1 MCNNHTPVNRHF
13 YKCPL
18 CLAVA
23 AVDAPHQQAITC
35 GHCNAQMEYMGRVAG
50 ERLAKDEVR
59 CACDFRCIDALGPKC
74 DCSCG
79 GKNHGSGKVVVVT
92 VDAGKLVAECKPS
105 AKQVMESKEYQQ
117 TLEAALSEWRVLN
130 NAKNA
135 GFIPRDQFCRW
146 LALERTITAARKLR
160 SHAGRMK
167 ALAAVGHRPQRQA
180 LPTPAASS
188 EALAPVKTAKAGCL
202 F

>member
-1 MCNNHTPVNRHF
+1 
-13 YKCPL
+13 
-18 CLAVA
+18 
-23 AVDAPHQQAITC
+23 
-35 GHCNAQMEYMGRVAG
+35 MEYMGRVAG
-50 ERLAKDEVR
+50 ERLAKDEIR

-117 TLEAALSEWRVLN
+117 TLEAALSEWRTLN
-130 NAKNA
+130 NS
-135 GFIPRDQFCRW
+135 GYLPYDQFIRKIT
-146 LALERTITAARKLR
+146 LERATRTARKLR

-167 ALAAVGHRPQRQA
+167 ALAAAGHRPQRQA

>member
-1 MCNNHTPVNRHF
+1 MCSNHQNNRHF

-18 CLAVA
+18 CLCVA
-23 AVDAPHQQAITC
+23 AVDSEHAQAITC
-35 GHCNAQMEYMGRVAG
+35 GYCQNPMEYMGRVAG
-50 ERLAKDEVR
+50 ERLAKDEIR
-59 CACDFRCIDALGPKC
+59 CACDFRCIDAVGPKC

-92 VDAGKLVAECKPS
+92 VDAGKLVAETKPT
-105 AKQVMESKEYQQ
+105 AKQVLEAREYRA
-117 TLEAALSEWRVLN
+117 TLEAALAEWRPLN
-130 NAKNA
+130 AAKHQ

-146 LALERTITAARKLR
+146 LALERAITAAKKMR

-167 ALAAVGHRPQRQA
+167 ALAAVGHRPTRQA

-188 EALAPVKTAKAGCL
+188 EALAPVKAAKAGCL